1 MKRNV
6 EAQDEAR
13 KSGKDEP
20 VRPSC
25 FDDTSQSLASKN
37 LEKDGFC
44 VIDLFSAREIRE
56 IQQGLMNEVDQENS
70 VICHPMD
77 DIVLSA
83 EIQASELF
91 NKVVN
96 VSFCRLA
103 PIFDKRMM
111 KKRIEEEQN
120 SQVIEETVFYGM
132 YMGLFHLRTE
142 AIPANITLERAIQ
155 YQLGNSRDDR
165 RVNKN
170 LVSLL
175 FVVPLWGKERRTLL
189 KGSHL
194 FENTGKKMTPGMFQA
209 MDGPENMVNVS
220 VEPGQALICSSDIFC
235 RLAEKS
241 KDEPAC
247 AFFSSCIDLAVK
259 SDGELLVDF
268 GVEKSH
274 NDAVGDWIDNFCS
287 KKMQWFDDWLR
298 KKGTQLA
305 AEGKPDN
312 KFGRTRLNI
321 YEIIRNSNVYL
332 RHIIGSGAHGLP
344 QLIHNGANLGRS
356 EITECAV
363 TTKFV

>member
-6 EAQDEAR
+6 EGQDESR

-20 VRPSC
+20 VRPAC

-44 VIDLFSAREIRE
+44 VIDLFSAREISE

-70 VICHPMD
+70 VICHPLD

-83 EIQASELF
+83 ETQASELF

-103 PIFDKRMM
+103 PTFDKRMM
-111 KKRIEEEQN
+111 KKRIEEEQK
-120 SQVIEETVFYGM
+120 SQDIEEILFYGVC
-132 YMGLFHLRTE
+132 MGLFHLRTE
-142 AIPANITLERAIQ
+142 AIPANITLERATPDKPW
-155 YQLGNSRDDR
+155 LSPDR
-165 RVNKN
+165 IGLKESVN
-170 LVSLL
+170 LF
-175 FVVPLWGKERRTLL
+175 FVVPLWGKERRTFL

-194 FENTGKKMTPGMFQA
+194 FENTGKKITPGMFQQ
-209 MDGPENMVNVS
+209 MGGRENMVNVS
-220 VEPGQALICSSDIFC
+220 VEPGQALIYSMDIFY

-247 AFFSSCIDLAVK
+247 AFFSSCIQLYVNRD
-259 SDGELLVDF
+259 DRFVDF

-274 NDAVGDWIDNFCS
+274 NDAVGEWVGIFCS
-287 KKMQWFDDWLR
+287 KKMQWIEDWLR
-298 KKGTQLA
+298 KKGTQLEA
-305 AEGKPDN
+305 AGKPDN
-312 KFGRTRLNI
+312 KFGRTRSNI
-321 YEIIRNSNVYL
+321 YQIIRNSDVYL
-332 RHIIGSGAHGLP
+332 QQIIGSVAHGLP
-344 QLIHNGANLGRS
+344 QLIYSGNNLGRT